1 MRRAALLVLVALL
14 GVAVLWGQESSSSQT
29 TAPPAQTPSTQNS
42 GTAPA
47 APNATNPQS
56 PSAPAAPSGSATGEA
71 SQTTGAQTAP
81 ATSQG
86 ESPATPAPATGQ
98 VPATTQSAPAA
109 TGSATT
115 DQNSAQP
122 PTVYPQQVAPAPMG
136 ADQVPVN
143 TEMHATLDTPLST
156 KTSKP
161 GDRFTATIQNPVRG
175 SNGSVI
181 IPAGSRVE
189 GEVSEAEEGK
199 TLAALRGKGKLSVR
213 FRDIALPS
221 GQTVPLTATL
231 VSVNNTNGKSTKK
244 ADEEGQIQSGTQGK
258 DVAKDVGI
266 GAGIG
271 TVAGL
276 IFGGPLKGLAIGAL
290 AGGGYVLATKGK
302 DVELPAQT
310 GMVIRLD
317 QPISGAGLS
326 GPQGSGQR

>member
-1 MRRAALLVLVALL
+1 MRRAAMLVLVALL
-14 GVAVLWGQESSSSQT
+14 GTAVLLGQDTGSSQT
-29 TAPPAQTPSTQNS
+29 TAPPAQSPSTQSS

-47 APNATNPQS
+47 TPNATNPQS
-56 PSAPAAPSGSATGEA
+56 PAAPSAPSGSATGES
-71 SQTTGAQTAP
+71 SQTTGAHSAP

-86 ESPATPAPATGQ
+86 ESPATPAPVTGQ
-98 VPATTQSAPAA
+98 VPATTQSQPAS
-109 TGSATT
+109 TGTAA
-115 DQNSAQP
+115 DQNGAQP
-122 PTVYPQQVAPAPMG
+122 PSTYPQQVAPAPMG
-136 ADQVPVN
+136 ADQVPAN
-143 TEMHATLDTPLST
+143 TEMHATLDTPLSS

-161 GDRFTATIQNPVRG
+161 GDRFTATIQDPVRG

-181 IPAGSRVE
+181 VPAGSRVE

-199 TLAALRGKGKLSVR
+199 TLAALRGKGKLSLR

-231 VSVNNTNGKSTKK
+231 VSVNSTNGKNTKK

-276 IFGGPLKGLAIGAL
+276 VFGGPLKGLAIGAL

-302 DVELPAQT
+302 EVELPAQT

-317 QPISGAGLS
+317 QPISGTGVS
-326 GPQGSGQR
+326 GPSGSGQR